1 MHSNAQVKENQK
13 VGKNTEADGLQVMPT
28 NMIRKMQANGMAVLQ
43 LTMKPCFIRMAL
55 QLLHFMYGIM

>member
-1 MHSNAQVKENQK
+1 
-13 VGKNTEADGLQVMPT
+13 MPT

-43 LTMKPCFIRMAL
+43 LTMKPCFIRMAR